1 MRAPNDPP
9 KAKQRNLVALTV
21 FRRQLWAAYYG
32 QGLYFLDG
40 KQWRFQQRCPKYITG
55 VFADVDRLWF
65 CTWMEGEIG
74 FVKHAYAP
82 PTRIPLPRLVT
93 PRFAYRNYCIAASE
107 TEVWVGSQTYLLRL
121 QKGSREETPEWDLVI
136 PIPSD
141 IVYSIV
147 PHANGVWI
155 AAAGGLWVFRENPQG
170 FQFQLVRSDLSIS
183 HIAIDPDRKTL
194 WVGSKNA
201 KEGAL
206 WLYEIESGR
215 WNLVVKF
222 PIRDDKTEVTAIL
235 PSSRFVYASI
245 GSCSFT
251 AETAVS
257 AKGGVGLY
265 DKKSGQWYWLE
276 GLQGKDIKSLAV
288 FEGNLWVGGADGI
301 RIAANHVE

>member
-1 MRAPNDPP
+1 VMRAPNDPP
-9 KAKQRNLVALTV
+9 KAKQRNVVALTV
-21 FRRQLWAAYYG
+21 FRRQLWAACYG

-136 PIPSD
+136 PSD
-141 IVYSIV
+141 LVYSIV

-155 AAAGGLWVFRENPQG
+155 ATAGELWVFRENSQG

-183 HIAIDPDRKTL
+183 RIAIDPDRKTL
-194 WVGSKNA
+194 WVGSKNG

-245 GSCSFT
+245 GSCGFT
-251 AETAVS
+251 AEPADS

-276 GLQGKDIKSLAV
+276 GLQGKDIKSLAI